1 MYPASHR
8 VSERRFPGSAI
19 SSHMYAKRAQPTVSI
34 EPVSAGRER
43 CRFDNTRSCLEKVV
57 SRPGIEPGTF
67 RLRVLCNQGSG
78 EVTPRLYA
86 RHCAGE
92 VRRDRL
98 RRKYWNTPEIGSP
111 AIDPRPAR
119 PPLTCW
125 PVGTSPLHCTPCQPA
140 VGSRSTATSSWS
152 ELADDELRQD
162 HRPLRASVP
171 ERCGGFGWRRRR
183 GLP

>member
-1 MYPASHR
+1 
-8 VSERRFPGSAI
+8 
-19 SSHMYAKRAQPTVSI
+19 MYAKRAQPTVSI

-119 PPLTCW
+119 PPLTCCAGRHLTLALH
-125 PVGTSPLHCTPCQPA
+125 PLPASGGIAIYSDVVVVGTS
-140 VGSRSTATSSWS
+140 R
-152 ELADDELRQD
+152 
-162 HRPLRASVP
+162 
-171 ERCGGFGWRRRR
+171 
-183 GLP
+183 